1 MCISETLIETN
12 IKFFQYF
19 HCFFGEVS
27 HHALHNRLQEVF
39 LVASLIHNREVYSTS
54 ATFPCGGT
62 VNEDPLVR
70 HTLQEENH

>member
-1 MCISETLIETN
+1 MWISETLIETN
-12 IKFFQYF
+12 IKFFQYLPSF
-19 HCFFGEVS
+19 SGKVS
-27 HHALHNRLQEVF
+27 HHTLHNRLQEVF

-54 ATFPCGGT
+54 ATFPCGGP